1 MANLH
6 TSATAAGSAGMN
18 GAAAQPTGATN
29 ISAKNLADF
38 DHRCE
43 VLRERLSNAGFLA
56 NKGLG
61 NEVGFY
67 LFCYDPALELH
78 TRAFTKKLASE
89 AAQGV
94 LGCNILE
101 YNLYDVFLM
110 LCERSRILDRIPA
123 MEERRGLE
131 RLEMQL
137 KRAIGVDDFANAIA
151 EASAAG
157 LSIVTGGMEA
167 PEGATPVAATNA
179 NGLATPNNTA
189 TTRQSSV
196 VFLTGVG
203 EVYPVLRLHGLFET
217 LQQRGCFQD
226 IPVVAFYPGKYTGQS
241 LSLFGSLADGNYYR
255 AFDLL

>member
-1 MANLH
+1 MTNFNSGAMV
-6 TSATAAGSAGMN
+6 AGTAEMN
-18 GAAAQPTGATN
+18 GVATQQAAATGA
-29 ISAKNLADF
+29 SPKSLADF

-43 VLRERLSNAGFLA
+43 VLRERLGNAGFLA

-78 TRAFTKKLASE
+78 TRAFTRKLASE

-110 LCERSRILDRIPA
+110 LCERSRILNRIPA

-131 RLEMQL
+131 RLELQL

-151 EASAAG
+151 EAAAAG
-157 LSIVTGGMEA
+157 RSIVAGGTT
-167 PEGATPVAATNA
+167 PDDATDTSNLATNQ
-179 NGLATPNNTA
+179 P
-189 TTRQSSV
+189 SSAPSA

-226 IPVVAFYPGKYTGQS
+226 IPVIAFYPGKYTGQS
-241 LSLFGSLADGNYYR
+241 LSLFSSLPDGNYYR